1 VYRWANAG
9 IIGNKW
15 AVIHNISRYSV
26 EIRVIIPT
34 YLPSKYQSFMIL
46 SGALIISAYL
56 AGSISSAV
64 IVCKIMGL
72 PDPRTQGSGNPGA
85 TNVLR
90 VGNKKAAAIT
100 LIGDLLKGLI
110 PVLLAKFIS
119 DDANVI
125 ALVAVAAFLGHLYP
139 IFFGFKGGKGVAT
152 AAGVFLGF
160 SLPVGI
166 MVMVTWLLIA
176 KLTNISSVS
185 ALIAAALSPVYFTF
199 VQDVEI
205 YTYTAILLAIVLMY
219 RHRSNI
225 HDLLQGKEGKI
236 SNKD

>member
-1 VYRWANAG
+1 
-9 IIGNKW
+9 
-15 AVIHNISRYSV
+15 
-26 EIRVIIPT
+26 
-34 YLPSKYQSFMIL
+34 MIL
-46 SGALIISAYL
+46 SGVLIISAYL

-90 VGNKKAAAIT
+90 FGNKKAAAIT
-100 LIGDLLKGLI
+100 LLGDLLKGLI
-110 PVLLAKFIS
+110 PVIIAKLIS
-119 DDANVI
+119 NDVNVI
-125 ALVAVAAFLGHLYP
+125 ALVAIAAFFGHLYP

-160 SLPVGI
+160 SLPVGL
-166 MVMVTWLLIA
+166 MVVATWLLIA
-176 KLTNISSVS
+176 KTTNISSVS
-185 ALIAAALSPVYFTF
+185 ALIAAALSPIYFAF
-199 VQDVEI
+199 AQDVEI
-205 YTYTAILLAIVLMY
+205 YIYTALLLAVVLIY